1 MRRYLVV
8 ANQTL
13 AGHELRSTLKQLH
26 ERSPSTFHVVVP
38 ATPPTDHTWTE
49 GEARWAARTR
59 LDAAVD
65 ALTGEGL
72 DVTGEVGDE
81 HPVEAVQDVLLRGES
96 FDAIVLSTLPPGH
109 SRWLRR
115 DPVRRI
121 EAATGIRVIHVVG
134 RPVPAGT
141 G

>member
-26 ERSPSTFHVVVP
+26 ERSQSTFHVVVP

-49 GEARWAARTR
+49 GEARRAARHR
-59 LDAAVD
+59 LDTAIE
-65 ALTGEGL
+65 ALTGDGL

-81 HPVEAVQDVLLRGES
+81 HPLEAVQDIMLRGET
-96 FDAIVLSTLPPGH
+96 FDAIEIG
-109 SRWLRR
+109 R
-115 DPVRRI
+115 
-121 EAATGIRVIHVVG
+121 AHV
-134 RPVPAGT
+134 
-141 G
+141 